1 MLKPNIGILNSLVR
15 ITCGFTFLSLGTAR
29 LIRRPWRQSSI
40 IVILL
45 GAMKVA
51 EGIVRYCPVV
61 ALMKSPAVSNKLQQQ
76 NDKEQPKWNNEV
88 N

>member
-29 LIRRPWRQSSI
+29 LVRRPWRQSSI

-45 GAMKVA
+45 SAMKVA

-61 ALMKSPAVSNKLQQQ
+61 ALMKSPAVANSLQQKT
-76 NDKEQPKWNNEV
+76 DKELPISNDEPN
-88 N
+88 